1 MQRYGDSLESE
12 RRITQIALIGNMRTV
27 RRKRRGLSSNAE
39 RKYSIPGRELE
50 TELPSLA
57 VFLTGN
63 TQRLSSRLPSP

>member
-12 RRITQIALIGNMRTV
+12 RRITQIALIGN
-27 RRKRRGLSSNAE
+27 KRALGSNAE
-39 RKYSIPGRELE
+39 RKYSIPGRDLE